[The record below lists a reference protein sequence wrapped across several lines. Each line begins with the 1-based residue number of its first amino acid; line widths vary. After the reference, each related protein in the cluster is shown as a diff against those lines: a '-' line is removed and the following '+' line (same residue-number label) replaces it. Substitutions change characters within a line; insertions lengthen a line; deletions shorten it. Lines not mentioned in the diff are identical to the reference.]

1 MYYSLTLLTALTDHA
16 TTYSYTKF
24 FIFENCTVLLL
35 ITGFWLYIAF
45 CKLEDWI
52 DEKMWVLKEVSV
64 CERERESERIADI
77 KWSFCGDD
85 GSTLLLREERKKER
99 VSQMLGPCMAQKA
112 AMRTKFCWNFW
123 NYHVGYLS
131 TCHPHSWCK
140 FFFTIQCIYSFFLM
154 ILTKF
159 ILFKNVRLEYYNNN
173 LIFENGCHDIGLI
186 NKYC

>member
-64 CERERESERIADI
+64 CVRERERMKELQTLNGV
-77 KWSFCGDD
+77 FVVMMVP
-85 GSTLLLREERKKER
+85 LLLREERKKER